1 MRGKIFS
8 GLLAAA
14 GLCCFLTGCSDNDAN
29 GLDGQ
34 EKMQVTM
41 NPAQDA
47 DFKVYSGGVTIGST
61 FAQAT
66 KGANVNG
73 NLWYQ
78 TFERP
83 TNVTDEERAKAI
95 EEFSKKREGAKNTLQ
110 VNWTNFW
117 VQQVYKG
124 ETQYTDGYGQSTGAG
139 SNKMNHLLV
148 FNNLKEEVISWWP
161 YQVKYSFWE
170 GDYEHINNFNSGNNT
185 TSYTDDQTHEQF
197 IGTTLM
203 VNMHSD
209 GRDEQFGY
217 HNSQDSKNHFEYI
230 ILKIDGAYYVGFD
243 FYATHPDGQEANKN
257 MDVERDWVFNDW
269 IVKISPAQLLG
280 AAPVNPNL
288 EGDAAPAQ
296 PEDPATPASPAAL
309 GIGEVEVNLSLNA
322 EKEKDDYIAT
332 KLSIH
337 VRDTTDVEVFIPVP
351 ANYYCEADDMYIVSS
366 HAGSVE
372 MHGADPAEMTYNV
385 NGQEIKLT
393 VSYEMD
399 GIRVKTSGINAAA
412 LKFLRE
418 VFADGL
424 TFEVWN
430 YYPET
435 VTRDTLKPMLDA
447 SRVSFAED
455 PDRYINAFGKVG
467 GVKNPL
473 DCSVKPDASWGS
485 GETAESGSAS
495 NTVYTK

>member
-8 GLLAAA
+8 GLLASAA
-14 GLCCFLTGCSDNDAN
+14 LCCIFTGCSDKDDN
-29 GLDGQ
+29 GLSSQ

-47 DFKVYSGGVTIGST
+47 DFKVYSGGVVIGST
-61 FAQAT
+61 FVKGT
-66 KGANVNG
+66 KGTNMNG
-73 NLWYQ
+73 NMWYQ
-78 TFERP
+78 TYERP
-83 TNVTDEERAKAI
+83 TNVTDAERAKAI
-95 EEFSKKREGAKNTLQ
+95 EEFSKKREGAKNDVQ
-110 VNWTNFW
+110 VTWTNFW

-124 ETQYTDGYGQSTGAG
+124 ETTYIDGNNQGIGAG

-161 YQVKYSFWE
+161 YEVKYSFWD
-170 GDYEHINNFNSGNNT
+170 GAYEHINNFNSGNNT
-185 TSYTDDQTHEQF
+185 TVFTDDETHEQY

-217 HNSQDSKNHFEYI
+217 HNSQDSKDHYEYI

-243 FYATHPDGQEANKN
+243 FYATHPEGQEANKN

-269 IVKISPAQLLG
+269 IVKISPAQLKG
-280 AAPVNPNL
+280 AAPVNPDL
-288 EGDAAPAQ
+288 DGGEAEPAE
-296 PEDPATPASPAAL
+296 PGEETPAADSK
-309 GIGEVEVNLSLNA
+309 GEVEVNLSINA

-337 VRDTTDVEVFIPVP
+337 VRDTTDVEVFLPVS
-351 ANYYCEADDMYIVSS
+351 AAYYCEADDMNIVLS
-366 HAGSVE
+366 HAENVE
-372 MHGADPAEMTYNV
+372 MHGAQATEMTYNV
-385 NGQEIKLT
+385 NGNEIRLT
-393 VSYEMD
+393 VAYELD

-435 VTRDTLKPMLDA
+435 VTRAMLKPLLDQ
-447 SRVSFAED
+447 SSVSFTDD
-455 PDRYINAFGKVG
+455 PARYVNAFGKVG
-467 GVKNPL
+467 GEKNPL
-473 DCSVKPDASWGS
+473 DCSVKPAAAWGS
-485 GETAESGSAS
+485 GEVKESDSGII
-495 NTVYTK
+495 TVYEK